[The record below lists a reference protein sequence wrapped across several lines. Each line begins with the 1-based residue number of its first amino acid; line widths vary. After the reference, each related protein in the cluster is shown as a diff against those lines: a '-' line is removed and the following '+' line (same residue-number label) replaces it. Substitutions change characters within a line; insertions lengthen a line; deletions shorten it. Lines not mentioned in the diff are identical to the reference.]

1 MASIKTAA
9 AVNEA
14 APRYHITDAHGNHHV
29 LKQIT
34 LPVLGA
40 ASTPA
45 LVLESGGS
53 RVVLSQANATDLVA
67 ALTGFG
73 NTGVLS

>member
-9 AVNEA
+9 AVNEVT
-14 APRYHITDAHGNHHV
+14 PRYHITDAHGNHHV
-29 LKQIT
+29 LRQIPV
-34 LPVLGA
+34 PVLGA
-40 ASTPA
+40 ATSAA

-53 RVVLSQANATDLVA
+53 RIVLSQTNATDLVA